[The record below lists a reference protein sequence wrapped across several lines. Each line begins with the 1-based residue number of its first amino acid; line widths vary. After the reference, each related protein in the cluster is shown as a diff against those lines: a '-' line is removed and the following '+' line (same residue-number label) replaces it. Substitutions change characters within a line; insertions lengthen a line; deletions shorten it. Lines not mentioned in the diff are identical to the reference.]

1 MAKGLRIAVVGAGAI
16 GTYYGGKLAAAG
28 CDVHFLIRNGLTTVR
43 RGGLRIRGK
52 DEDVRVAKLNCY
64 RSTREIGE
72 CDLVLISIKATSN
85 CDLLALI
92 PPLLHKS
99 TMLLTLQNGLGN
111 EEFLARNFGSERVL
125 GGLCFICLSRIS
137 PGVVERYDYGHIT
150 LGEYERKPI
159 ERTRRLASEFKRC
172 GIKCRIVEN
181 LALERWRKLVWNIPF
196 NGLSILAGGIDTAAI
211 LDDADLRRTT
221 LELMEEAI
229 VGANNCGYPLER
241 AATLQQIRRTETMG
255 AYKPSTL
262 LDFEAGKPLE
272 IEAIWGEPLRR
283 ATAAGA
289 QTPRLQMLYSIL
301 QSLDRIRQMKD
312 RRGIDVS
319 RKPKHRAAK
328 IDKRKQ

>member
-1 MAKGLRIAVVGAGAI
+1 
-16 GTYYGGKLAAAG
+16 
-28 CDVHFLIRNGLTTVR
+28 
-43 RGGLRIRGK
+43 
-52 DEDVRVAKLNCY
+52 
-64 RSTREIGE
+64 
-72 CDLVLISIKATSN
+72 
-85 CDLLALI
+85 
-92 PPLLHKS
+92 
-99 TMLLTLQNGLGN
+99 
-111 EEFLARNFGSERVL
+111 
-125 GGLCFICLSRIS
+125 
-137 PGVVERYDYGHIT
+137 
-150 LGEYERKPI
+150 
-159 ERTRRLASEFKRC
+159 
-172 GIKCRIVEN
+172 
-181 LALERWRKLVWNIPF
+181 
-196 NGLSILAGGIDTAAI
+196 
-211 LDDADLRRTT
+211 
-221 LELMEEAI
+221 MEEAI

-255 AYKPSTL
+255 AYKPYTL